1 MISSDKR
8 RVLVM
13 ICITVLFLMPLGA
26 ERRSN
31 NYFEFDIPDG
41 LEEQNETFNRMAD
54 VEDNS
59 AESDGSFVLI
69 LQQKGLNR
77 LEEEAFNN
85 YMRLIFR
92 VIDSGDEECSNELF
106 KEMVESSTP
115 SELD

>member
-77 LEEEAFNN
+77 LEDEN
-85 YMRLIFR
+85 YMWLIFR